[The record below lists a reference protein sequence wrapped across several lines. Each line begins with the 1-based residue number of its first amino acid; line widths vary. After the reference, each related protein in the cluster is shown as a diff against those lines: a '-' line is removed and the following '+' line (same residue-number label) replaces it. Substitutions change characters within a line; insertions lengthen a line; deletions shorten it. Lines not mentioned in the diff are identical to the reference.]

1 MQECAAQPEINL
13 KTEDLL
19 NALCVLDGS
28 IRSTGCHPSTM
39 RASAKNFKLC
49 PHCLNSLVR
58 VCVSVST
65 CACMCALLSAREQGI
80 RFPGYNKVNGAPLS
94 VAQGEQH

>member
-1 MQECAAQPEINL
+1 MQEHAEQPEINL

-19 NALCVLDGS
+19 NALCVLGGS
-28 IRSTGCHPSTM
+28 IRSIGFQLSTNVCLC
-39 RASAKNFKLC
+39 KNFRLC

-58 VCVSVST
+58 ASVCTRACVCV
-65 CACMCALLSAREQGI
+65 LLSASQQGI
-80 RFPGYNKVNGAPLS
+80 RFPGYKEVNGAPLS